1 MKHHGLPRLAL
12 YEQPHPSSSLRH
24 CHCHCGTAVV
34 IAALPLSLRHC
45 RCHCGTA
52 VVIAALPL
60 SLRATTRNPVT
71 AWHWIPDQVR
81 DDKLQVRDD
90 KLRVRDDKL
99 RVRDDKLRVRDDNFG
114 LKVRAR
120 NLARFGVLSMNSPIP
135 ARHCGTAVARCGT
148 AIVIAALPLSLRA
161 TTRNPWLAEA
171 KLD

>member
-1 MKHHGLPRLAL
+1 MDCHA
-12 YEQPHPSSSLRH
+12 SLFMNSPIPAR
-24 CHCHCGTAVV
+24 HCGTA
-34 IAALPLSLRHC
+34 I
-45 RCHCGTA
+45 
-52 VVIAALPL
+52 VIAALPL

-71 AWHWIPDQVR
+71 AWHWIPDQ
-81 DDKLQVRDD
+81 
-90 KLRVRDDKL
+90 VRDDKL

>member
-1 MKHHGLPRLAL
+1 MDCHASLFMNSPIPARHCGTAIVIAALPL
-12 YEQPHPSSSLRH
+12 SLRH
-24 CHCHCGTAVV
+24 CHCHCGTA
-34 IAALPLSLRHC
+34 I
-45 RCHCGTA
+45 
-52 VVIAALPL
+52 VIAALPL

-81 DDKLQVRDD
+81 DDKLQ
-90 KLRVRDDKL
+90 VRDDKL

-148 AIVIAALPLSLRA
+148 AVARCGTAIVIAALPLSLRA

>member
-1 MKHHGLPRLAL
+1 MDCHA
-12 YEQPHPSSSLRH
+12 SLFMNSPIPAR
-24 CHCHCGTAVV
+24 HCGTA
-34 IAALPLSLRHC
+34 I
-45 RCHCGTA
+45 
-52 VVIAALPL
+52 VIAALPL

-81 DDKLQVRDD
+81 DDKLRVRDD

-148 AIVIAALPLSLRA
+148 AVARCGTAIVIAALPLSLRA

>member
-1 MKHHGLPRLAL
+1 MDCHA
-12 YEQPHPSSSLRH
+12 SLFMNSPIPAR
-24 CHCHCGTAVV
+24 HCGTA
-34 IAALPLSLRHC
+34 I
-45 RCHCGTA
+45 
-52 VVIAALPL
+52 VIAALPL

-71 AWHWIPDQVR
+71 AWHWIPDQ
-81 DDKLQVRDD
+81 
-90 KLRVRDDKL
+90 VRDDKL

-148 AIVIAALPLSLRA
+148 AVARCGTAIVIAALPLSLRA